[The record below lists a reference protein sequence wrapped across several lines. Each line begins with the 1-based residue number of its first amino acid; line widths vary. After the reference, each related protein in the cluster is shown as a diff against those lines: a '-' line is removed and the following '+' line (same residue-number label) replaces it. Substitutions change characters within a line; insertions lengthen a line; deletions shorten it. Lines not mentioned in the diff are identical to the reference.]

1 MNRSASHLAIER
13 SFVKLQIRKG
23 FKVRERTEKRKLSSK
38 KKRLV
43 LGKVI
48 LLRGN
53 RRSLSA
59 DLFLMLTRK
68 FQFGCLKVKFLGKIE
83 TVISYVLS
91 LGLLMWEP
99 NKDDSIRGLLCITP
113 SKA

>member
-1 MNRSASHLAIER
+1 MSSSNRKELRQAADKKRFQSQRGNRKKEII
-13 SFVKLQIRKG
+13 IRK
-23 FKVRERTEKRKLSSK
+23 S
-38 KKRLV
+38 LV

>member
-1 MNRSASHLAIER
+1 MEGSYSLAG
-13 SFVKLQIRKG
+13 QGRKKQEIIV
-23 FKVRERTEKRKLSSK
+23 FTKVTS
-38 KKRLV
+38 
-43 LGKVI
+43 
-48 LLRGN
+48 
-53 RRSLSA
+53 
-59 DLFLMLTRK
+59 LMLTRK

>member
-1 MNRSASHLAIER
+1 MNQSASHLAIER
-13 SFVKLQIRKG
+13 SSVKLQIRIG
-23 FKVRERTEKRKLSSK
+23 FKVREGTEKRKLSSK
-38 KKRLV
+38 KSLV

-68 FQFGCLKVKFLGKIE
+68 FQFGWLKVKFLGKIE

-99 NKDDSIRGLLCITP
+99 NKDDSIWGLLCITP